1 MLATN
6 SDNDVEIMDCS
17 PEPDEAPEP
26 KQAPDPLVAMAPTQQ
41 HPCSKASSQRPTAA
55 ATHQANPEA
64 PAHVVSRPEVTSG
77 AGLPEKTTTIF
88 GLASQQASR
97 GAPEAAAKVHKTAF
111 AGVKQE
117 QGRSTAS
124 NQSGSASHQQAEQAG
139 TSSANPLELSDS
151 ESEGNRK
158 RGKLS
163 HSSSTSSSIHADD
176 RAANRHLH
184 ADTAASHGYPRG
196 QLTQLFQQL
205 ARQLPAQMPYANA
218 QAQQV
223 PRKVL
228 LDPRL
233 RLRTQQLARQVPQQM
248 PQQVPQHQ
256 QRQQQAAAAYRVQTA
271 GLHTPSAPP
280 MGHQSQAGSSA
291 EQAQVVSD
299 DDDDVVIVEAGMQPQ
314 SSPAPSTST
323 GSSVLYSTSVLHTC
337 ARSFIKLFYLDCR
350 LQCS

>member
-26 KQAPDPLVAMAPTQQ
+26 NQAPDAAVAMPLTQQ
-41 HPCSKASSQRPTAA
+41 HPYSKASSHQPTAA

-64 PAHVVSRPEVTSG
+64 PAHVVSRLGVTAGAELPAKVNITSG
-77 AGLPEKTTTIF
+77 V
-88 GLASQQASR
+88 ASQQASQ
-97 GAPEAAAKVHKTAF
+97 GAPEAAATVHKAAF

-117 QGRSTAS
+117 QGRASAS

-151 ESEGNRK
+151 ESEGNRN
-158 RGKLS
+158 RRRAS

-205 ARQLPAQMPYANA
+205 ARGLPAQMPYANA

-233 RLRTQQLARQVPQQM
+233 RLRTQQLARQVPQQTLQQQLARQV

-299 DDDDVVIVEAGMQPQ
+299 DDDDVVIIEAGMQPQ
-314 SSPAPSTST
+314 SSPNPFAST
-323 GSSVLYSTSVLHTC
+323 GSLVHSTSILHIC
-337 ARSFIKLFYLDCR
+337 
-350 LQCS
+350 